1 MLLLNKNLKTLYE
14 IQTMFI
20 VNWTCAIP
28 QRQSRFEQ
36 APQAMG
42 GRGQGG
48 PGGMGGPQQ
57 SGGSYGGGSAGGPR
71 PLDEIR
77 TRPPPRDMDRRD
89 RREDYMPKRARHY

>member
-1 MLLLNKNLKTLYE
+1 
-14 IQTMFI
+14 MFI
-20 VNWTCAIP
+20 VNWTCTIP

-36 APQAMG
+36 APPAMG

-57 SGGSYGGGSAGGPR
+57 SGGSYGGASAGGPR

-77 TRPPPRDMDRRD
+77 TRPPPRDMDRRE
-89 RREDYMPKRARHY
+89 RRDDYMPKRARHY